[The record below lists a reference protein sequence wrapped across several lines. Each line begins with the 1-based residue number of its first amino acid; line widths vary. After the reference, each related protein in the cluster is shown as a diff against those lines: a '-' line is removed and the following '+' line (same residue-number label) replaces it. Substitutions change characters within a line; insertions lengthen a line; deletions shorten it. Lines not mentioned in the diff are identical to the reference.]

1 MTCTHKD
8 VIDWLR
14 QQHTTARAARKS
26 VHVWLQMA
34 LKMLIDRHS
43 YLLFEAEVMNYL
55 LRAMRGVPAG
65 QDGVMHKWRS
75 GPALKACIS
84 SPATAQTG

>member
-43 YLLFEAEVMNYL
+43 YLAPIFDRHSHRFDRRIVRPDSQTEPT
-55 LRAMRGVPAG
+55 RT
-65 QDGVMHKWRS
+65 
-75 GPALKACIS
+75 ALTENKK
-84 SPATAQTG
+84 